1 METITKNELLAY
13 LAGQFADYA
22 TETNVAITDDPRT
35 FRPVLNQAFAHGE
48 ETEIVKALGT
58 FYALRRFRAA
68 YINAG
73 IALPET
79 LEEEITAARA
89 DVALLPFVPP
99 LSV

>member
-1 METITKNELLAY
+1 MDTITKNELLAY

-48 ETEIVKALGT
+48 DEATVKPLAT
-58 FYALRRFRAA
+58 YFALRRFRAA

-73 IALPET
+73 IALPAT
-79 LEEEITAARA
+79 LDDEIKAAREA
-89 DVALLPFVPP
+89 VAALPFVPP

>member
-1 METITKNELLAY
+1 MDTITKNELLAY
-13 LAGQFADYA
+13 LAGQFVGYA

-48 ETEIVKALGT
+48 EEATVKALGT
-58 FYALRRFRAA
+58 FFALRRFRSA

-73 IALPET
+73 IALPDT
-79 LEEEITAARA
+79 LEDEIKAAREV
-89 DVALLPFVPP
+89 VAALPFDPP